1 MKAVLLGLLLFA
13 SSTHA
18 KVFQFIYIEASE
30 GNSSGGHVAVQLGDD
45 VYHYQYQNALIRL
58 FKHNVDAF
66 RVNYQLLQNRSLHIA
81 DIEVSDTAYDDI
93 SNHFNVRFFEQRQKL
108 KQLQALQHDQT
119 LLQALLQWKTGKP
132 VTSLSASETSLLLRG
147 AGLFYSDS
155 ASGAIKK
162 PTVECDTTNSSAEI
176 NAKVRQQLE
185 NSYGKNFLSQKITFL
200 SKELGQL
207 LPAETSNNYS
217 FSEHYNDLLN
227 GLLVLQALQ
236 KAQALTS
243 NACFQVNLPEIRL
256 NDAEIK
262 QAQAFQQ
269 DLLRSVQSL
278 MVSKRPDWGYA
289 LFVTLARLIVIEQSI
304 QTRQW
309 TFLDD
314 TDEKAIPIPGEQL
327 ALYAEQL
334 LKQRL
339 GDLQRLHK
347 AASDLSET
355 PNYYERRYVN
365 LEIMANRYQQWLI
378 SDKTGELRYQNEQA
392 LPEAPLPLT
401 RFLLT
406 GLSAGQLEHAL
417 RLQEIASD
425 RLSKEDSDRN
435 AYHLLTKN
443 CVTTLFELI
452 NEAVSGQSKQVLGGF
467 IDPKLNFIP
476 FQAFGSVREAYNVVK
491 TRELPAYRQQEL
503 TTMYDKEVD
512 SWVYARESNI
522 FSSSLY
528 NHNPDDA
535 WFVFFTDDAVLL
547 RPLFGAI
554 NTLAATSQSVLGLLS
569 WPFDN
574 GKEIKIGARG
584 VLTSL
589 PELAFFNIRK
599 GSYPYPIEH

>member
-1 MKAVLLGLLLFA
+1 VKAVLLVLLLCA
-13 SSTHA
+13 SSADA
-18 KVFQFIYIEASE
+18 KVLQFIYIEASE

-58 FKHNVDAF
+58 FKHNADAF

-93 SNHFNVRFFEQRQKL
+93 SNHFNVRFFEQRQKQ
-108 KQLQALQHDQT
+108 KQLQALKHDQA
-119 LLQALLQWKTGKP
+119 LLQALLQWKGKP
-132 VTSLSASETSLLLRG
+132 VPSLSVSKTSLLLQG

-155 ASGAIKK
+155 ASK
-162 PTVECDTTNSSAEI
+162 PINKSTTECDTTNSSAKI

-185 NSYGKNFLSQKITFL
+185 NSYGKSFLSQKIISL
-200 SKELGQL
+200 SKELRQL
-207 LPAETSNNYS
+207 LPAETNNNYS
-217 FSEHYNDLLN
+217 FSAHYSDLLN

-236 KAQALTS
+236 KAQSLTS

-289 LFVTLARLIVIEQSI
+289 LFVTLARLIVTEQSI

-347 AASDLSET
+347 ATSDLSDA
-355 PNYYERRYVN
+355 PSNYERHYVN

-378 SDKTGELRYQNEQA
+378 SDKTGELRYQSEQA
-392 LPEAPLPLT
+392 LPKVPLPLT
-401 RFLLT
+401 HFLLT
-406 GLSAGQLEHAL
+406 DLSVGQLEHAL
-417 RLQEIASD
+417 QQQEIAAD
-425 RLSKEDSDRN
+425 RLKKMDSEHN

-443 CVTTLFELI
+443 CVTALFELI
-452 NEAVSGQSKQVLGGF
+452 NEAVSGQSKQLLGGF

-476 FQAFGSVREAYNVVK
+476 FQAFDSVRETYNVVK
-491 TRELPAYRQQEL
+491 TREVPAYRQQEL
-503 TTMYDKEVD
+503 TKMYDREVD
-512 SWVYARESNI
+512 SWVYARESNV

-528 NHNPDDA
+528 KHNPDDA

-554 NTLAATSQSVLGLLS
+554 NTLAATGQSVFGLLS
-569 WPFDN
+569 WPFDG
-574 GKEIKIGARG
+574 GKEIKIGTRG

-599 GSYPYPIEH
+599 GSYPYPIKP